1 MTDDTTN
8 RHLKNWATT
17 PKVVKAGLRAWSEH
31 LARKRAAQAE
41 ADTAEAEPV
50 EASEPELEPEAFLTS
65 RDGLPGFQSA
75 WWGSG
80 RLVVRRAA
88 RRAWSAR
95 MRPCC
100 RAWRMESP
108 LCWCSSAGVT

>member
-17 PKVVKAGLRAWSEH
+17 PKVVKDGLRAWSEH

-50 EASEPELEPEAFLTS
+50 EASEPELEPAEGEDEDEALF
-65 RDGLPGFQSA
+65 
-75 WWGSG
+75 
-80 RLVVRRAA
+80 RLLRR
-88 RRAWSAR
+88 R
-95 MRPCC
+95 
-100 RAWRMESP
+100 
-108 LCWCSSAGVT
+108 G